1 MRYWGGKRF
10 YNLVE
15 AAAVRDP
22 GSMCVF
28 IFVYSF
34 ELNILSFTVFD

>member
-22 GSMCVF
+22 GSNVTHAFLFLF
-28 IFVYSF
+28 IL
-34 ELNILSFTVFD
+34 LN